1 MSVDVELILLT
12 MAIGIAIEA
21 PLGAVNLIVIRSSLR
36 SGLAGGLTAASGS
49 ILGDAAFATA
59 IAFGVETVG
68 DLIVRYGLMLQIAG
82 GILLLVMG
90 IGTFRNHIADK
101 SLKIDNPPRNPLWR
115 RAASTFMLTVTN
127 PATFMGMVALFGGMA
142 SMTHLASSRER
153 PWLAVLGVMAGGLS
167 LCGGGGPP

>member
-1 MSVDVELILLT
+1 
-12 MAIGIAIEA
+12 
-21 PLGAVNLIVIRSSLR
+21 
-36 SGLAGGLTAASGS
+36 ASGS
-49 ILGDAAFATA
+49 ILGDAAFASA
-59 IAFGVETVG
+59 IAFGVESVG

-101 SLKIDNPPRNPLWR
+101 SLKIDSPPRNPLWR

-153 PWLAVLGVMAGGLS
+153 PWLAVVGVMAGAFAWWVVVATLVTHLS
-167 LCGGGGPP
+167 QK